1 MYEYIRQWPANREM
15 GWSHDV
21 NGVCHDLNNWFFS
34 QNGYLWKFPIKHRI
48 GNDCTQENRAQGI
61 YRVNP
66 KKNLEAWLGTSVSDV
81 HLGDIDYYN
90 GYVYVPVGGETSK
103 ASFRVVCFFK
113 SDDLSYAGQQ
123 IILREDNVP
132 FTSLGWL
139 AINPSDGMLYT
150 SDKIASNVT
159 QGSES
164 RIHLYKIGDM
174 TKPNPLQ
181 FHSTTVLTDEDYLIL
196 KREHMQGGCFD
207 NDNHLH
213 IMNGYVTHDKGT
225 RVSWANSKGG
235 ISVFKVSST
244 PSAGYT
250 QTICRLTHSNQSN
263 GFRFQF
269 SGTGEEPEGLTYWD
283 LDKDTRAPEID
294 GQLHAIM
301 IDNLGKGD
309 DDFFFKHY
317 RKNANAGFYL
327 VTVKTGNVENAG
339 TDAGIFITFFGEK
352 GASNECELD
361 SSRDD
366 FERGHT
372 DRFVVETDTRVGTLR
387 QILIR
392 SNNSGKYAEFYLESV
407 TVWDI
412 EANKNYV
419 FPANQ
424 WLTGNKKNVILTP
437 RN

>member
-1 MYEYIRQWPANREM
+1 
-15 GWSHDV
+15 
-21 NGVCHDLNNWFFS
+21 
-34 QNGYLWKFPIKHRI
+34 
-48 GNDCTQENRAQGI
+48 
-61 YRVNP
+61 
-66 KKNLEAWLGTSVSDV
+66 
-81 HLGDIDYYN
+81 
-90 GYVYVPVGGETSK
+90 
-103 ASFRVVCFFK
+103 
-113 SDDLSYAGQQ
+113 
-123 IILREDNVP
+123 
-132 FTSLGWL
+132 
-139 AINPSDGMLYT
+139 
-150 SDKIASNVT
+150 
-159 QGSES
+159 
-164 RIHLYKIGDM
+164 
-174 TKPNPLQ
+174 
-181 FHSTTVLTDEDYLIL
+181 
-196 KREHMQGGCFD
+196 MQGGCFD

-250 QTICRLTHSNQSN
+250 QTICRLTHSNQSG

-269 SGTGEEPEGLTYWD
+269 NGSGEEPQGLTYWD

-301 IDNLGKGD
+301 IDNTGKGA

-437 RN
+437 KINQSIKY